1 VAKHNKNKAGRRP
14 ILTRQL
20 QERICQLIRAGTYDY
35 VAAEAAGISR
45 QTFFD
50 WLRRGEGRSERG
62 TAPAHVKFVA
72 AVRLA
77 QAEAR
82 ASAEVTVRKMDPK
95 WWLSRMHRDRT
106 GTPGWTDKQQ
116 LEHTGEGGGPLL
128 IKVISYKDA

>member
-1 VAKHNKNKAGRRP
+1 MCSNSQRSDRLGLSIPGDASNLRAERA
-14 ILTRQL
+14 RQ
-20 QERICQLIRAGTYDY
+20 
-35 VAAEAAGISR
+35 
-45 QTFFD
+45 FD
-50 WLRRGEGRSERG
+50 VVGHIRGEGRSERG
-62 TAPAHVKFVA
+62 SAPVYVKFVA

-116 LEHTGEGGGPLL
+116 LEHTGEEGGPLVL
-128 IKVISYKDA
+128 KIISYKDQ

>member
-1 VAKHNKNKAGRRP
+1 VAKRNKKNAGRRT

-62 TAPAHVKFVA
+62 TAPAYVKFVA

-95 WWLSRMHRDRT
+95 WWLSRMHRIAPVRLA
-106 GTPGWTDKQQ
+106 GR
-116 LEHTGEGGGPLL
+116 
-128 IKVISYKDA
+128 